1 MTLEVDDRDG
11 VQIRV
16 FTDILRVRVCGGRYT
31 EGENAGQPLIRI
43 TVNEEGE
50 DRPASGLRPA
60 PRHPVADRC
69 SAAGERWGRVPD
81 PLRGPGAI

>member
-1 MTLEVDDRDG
+1 MTLEVEDRDG

-16 FTDILRVRVCGGRYT
+16 FTDIVRVRVCGGRYT
-31 EGENAGQPLIRI
+31 EGENAGQPLIGI

-60 PRHPVADRC
+60 ATASSRRPMFGSRRTVGAC
-69 SAAGERWGRVPD
+69 S
-81 PLRGPGAI
+81 

>member
-43 TVNEEGE
+43 TVNEEG
-50 DRPASGLRPA
+50 RQTRKRATTCLRREA
-60 PRHPVADRC
+60 PRHIPG
-69 SAAGERWGRVPD
+69 SAGRNSEGGSWV
-81 PLRGPGAI
+81 